1 MGDNQSR
8 IMLVDSKIGG
18 KVHQK
23 SLRRSSARSYPG
35 HPGLVIS
42 EQRLQIARMNRSP
55 SLLAGL
61 VINMIRTFLISI
73 GLLFAVI
80 AFISLKSTEGYH
92 HPGFLD
98 FGSPFADVWGPD
110 PRMEYGWPL
119 TFYREFDEPSQYNAS
134 GRLDLFGFGVDVFC
148 WVVIA
153 TPCFLPVFIQW
164 ILKRRNPPPP
174 GGAAR

>member
-1 MGDNQSR
+1 
-8 IMLVDSKIGG
+8 MLVDSKIGD
-18 KVHQK
+18 KVYQK

-35 HPGLVIS
+35 NPGVVIS

-61 VINMIRTFLISI
+61 VMDMKKSLLVSI
-73 GLLFAVI
+73 ALLCTVAL
-80 AFISLKSTEGYH
+80 FISRKSNEGYH
-92 HPGFLD
+92 HPGFVDLR
-98 FGSPFADVWGPD
+98 SPFAEVWSPD

-119 TFYREFDEPSQYNAS
+119 TFYREFDVPSQDNAS
-134 GRLDLFGFGVDVFC
+134 GRLDLFGFGVDVLC

-174 GGAAR
+174 GGAARGARL